1 MIGRKTLWKRFKKQG
16 ALQVF
21 VLAGMLYLVVFSLVP
36 MFGLLMGF
44 KDYSISSGI
53 KGIFTSEWV
62 GLKYFKEFVTEYKF
76 GRLVRNTVALSILK
90 LIFTFPLPIL
100 FALMVNEIRNVK
112 FKKLLQTCSYLPHFI
127 SWVIISSISYQ
138 FLSQS
143 GIINTVLEM
152 LHLSEPI
159 KFLTDAGIKTC

>member
-21 VLAGMLYLVVFSLVP
+21 VLAGMLYLVVFNLVP

-62 GLKYFKEFVTEYKF
+62 GLKYFKEFVTEYKL
-76 GRLVRNTVALSILK
+76 RA
-90 LIFTFPLPIL
+90 
-100 FALMVNEIRNVK
+100 
-112 FKKLLQTCSYLPHFI
+112 
-127 SWVIISSISYQ
+127 
-138 FLSQS
+138 
-143 GIINTVLEM
+143 
-152 LHLSEPI
+152 
-159 KFLTDAGIKTC
+159 